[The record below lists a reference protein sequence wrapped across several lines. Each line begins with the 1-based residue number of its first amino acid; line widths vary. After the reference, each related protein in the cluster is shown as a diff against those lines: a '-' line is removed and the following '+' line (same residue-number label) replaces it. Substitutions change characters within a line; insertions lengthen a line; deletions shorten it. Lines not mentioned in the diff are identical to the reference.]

1 MRDAGALALRM
12 GLPAALFFLSAQRRK
27 RLERWLRG
35 RWEFRSLQRSDATVV
50 SFAKSG
56 RTWLR
61 LMLSRFYQLRF
72 GLPEG
77 SFLEFDNL
85 HAMNPAVP
93 RVFFSHG
100 NYIRDYRDDW
110 ETKRHFRGKPV
121 VLMVRDPRDV
131 AVSQFFQWQH
141 RMRPSKMRLN
151 DYPPPGAEVS
161 RFDFV
166 MESVAGLGAIVEWM
180 NQWATEMRERAGI
193 HVVRYEDLRRDP
205 KEHLAALVAFLGTP
219 ATEDEITAAV
229 DYAAFE
235 NMRRLEESGAIKA
248 SGRRMVPGKP
258 GDPDSYKARRAKV
271 GGWRDY
277 FTPEE
282 VARIEALAGTL
293 DPVFGY
299 GGSTTAGV
307 EAGPD
312 A

>member
-1 MRDAGALALRM
+1 M
-12 GLPAALFFLSAQRRK
+12 GLPSALFFLPAPRRK
-27 RLERWLRG
+27 RVERWLRG
-35 RWEFRSLQRSDATVV
+35 RWEFRTLQRSDATVV

-110 ETKRHFRGKPV
+110 STKRHFRGKPV

-161 RFDFV
+161 RFEFV
-166 MESVAGLGAIVEWM
+166 TESAVGIGAIVEWM
-180 NQWATEMRERAGI
+180 NQWAAEMRERDGI
-193 HVVRYEDLRRDP
+193 HLVRYEDLRNDP
-205 KEHLAALVAFLGTP
+205 ETHLAGIVAFLGTP
-219 ATEDEITAAV
+219 ATGEEIAAAV

-235 NMRRLEESGAIKA
+235 NMRRLEESGAVKGA
-248 SGRRMVPGKP
+248 GRRLGAGRA
-258 GDPDSYKARRAKV
+258 GDPHSFKARRAKV
-271 GGWRDY
+271 GGWSDY
-277 FTPEE
+277 FSPEE
-282 VARIEALAGTL
+282 VARIEALAATL

-299 GGSTTAGV
+299 GPASASRSGG
-307 EAGPD
+307 EAGH
-312 A
+312 